1 MLEYCF
7 LFIAQQGG
15 IANMKIAHHHGFHL
29 VHILSAFP
37 AAAGRTE
44 AYFPGNVYL
53 HLTKVGG
60 KCENAEMGK
69 CVNKIHL
76 PGSFLHP
83 HISTFAHF
91 HIFTLVPMRSV
102 IQRVSRAAITI
113 DGKLKSSIGPGM
125 LVLIGIE
132 EEDGPEDIEWLSKKM
147 IHLRIFDD
155 EAGVMNRSLI
165 ETGGDL
171 ILVSQFTLFASTKK
185 GNRPSYI
192 RASKP
197 AAAIPVYEAMIVQLE
212 KDLGKKIQ
220 TGVFGAD
227 MKVDLLND
235 GPVTIL
241 MDSKNTE

>member
-1 MLEYCF
+1 MLQYCF

-60 KCENAEMGK
+60 KCENGEMGK

-76 PGSFLHP
+76 SGGSRIF
-83 HISTFAHF
+83 TFPHF
-91 HIFTLVPMRSV
+91 HIFTLLPMRSV

-147 IHLRIFDD
+147 VHLRIFDD

-165 ETGGDL
+165 ETGGEL
-171 ILVSQFTLFASTKK
+171 MLVSQFTLFASTKK

-241 MDSKNTE
+241 MDSKSRE